1 MSMFEMYFR
10 EKQAFMIF
18 RSKNAHSISFSDRDR
33 LIPRNDG
40 VVASFQYDQQ
50 YGRVEF
56 GVWPD
61 SKGNQY

>member
-1 MSMFEMYFR
+1 MYFR

-18 RSKNAHSISFSDRDR
+18 RSIIENVTFSDH
-33 LIPRNDG
+33 LITRNDD
-40 VVASFQYDQQ
+40 VVASFRYDQQ

-61 SKGNQY
+61 SEGNKY